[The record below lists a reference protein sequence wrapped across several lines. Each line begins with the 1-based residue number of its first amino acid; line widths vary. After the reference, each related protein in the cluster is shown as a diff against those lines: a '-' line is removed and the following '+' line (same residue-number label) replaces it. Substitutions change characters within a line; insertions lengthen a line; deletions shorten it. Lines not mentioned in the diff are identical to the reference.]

1 MCVGIVGA
9 DPSVCPEWQNT
20 TIIADSG
27 TIRNDEA
34 FHSSLQIKQLEIFIM
49 KTAMMQQI
57 ELGNIKIDVEQKDI
71 KNIHLSVYPPNG
83 VVRIAAP
90 NRMDLD
96 TIRIF
101 ALNKL
106 QWIKKQQAAF
116 KNQARETP
124 RAYLTKESHY
134 FLGKRYL
141 LKVIEHDQVP
151 KVVLQHSTI
160 VLYVRPKTTTQKK
173 EKIMAEWYRG
183 QLKELVPP
191 LIAKWEKVIGVQSKE
206 FGIKKMRT
214 KWGTCNTTAKRIW
227 LNLELAKK
235 PLECIEFII
244 VHELVHLLERSHN
257 ERFVSYMNAFMPKW
271 RFYREELNKLPF
283 RHVDWKY

>member
-1 MCVGIVGA
+1 M
-9 DPSVCPEWQNT
+9 Q
-20 TIIADSG
+20 TI
-27 TIRNDEA
+27 
-34 FHSSLQIKQLEIFIM
+34 QLGSI
-49 KTAMMQQI
+49 QI
-57 ELGNIKIDVEQKDI
+57 EVEQKDI

-83 VVRIAAP
+83 AVRISAP

-96 TIRIF
+96 TIRVF
-101 ALNKL
+101 ALHKL
-106 QWIKKQQAAF
+106 KWIKKQQNIF
-116 KNQARETP
+116 ENQERETP
-124 RAYLTKESHY
+124 REYLTKESHY

-141 LKVIEHDQVP
+141 LKVIEQNHPP
-151 KVVLQHSTI
+151 KVILTHATI
-160 VLYVRPKTTTQKK
+160 ELYVRPNTSEVKRK
-173 EKIMAEWYRG
+173 ELIEEWYRAE
-183 QLKELVPP
+183 LKIILPK
-191 LIAKWEKVIGVQSKE
+191 LIAKWEKVIGVQSNE

-214 KWGTCNTTAKRIW
+214 KWGTCNTKAKRIW

-257 ERFVSYMNAFMPKW
+257 EIFVDYMNKFMPKW